1 MPISR
6 SSLLRGREGRCESAE
21 RESARLVHERFSAR
35 SRGSLDVESSLC
47 TRSLLLSG
55 CTRLDDD
62 EMRMRWLASSERDE
76 VQQGALLQERE
87 RRDGLVAR
95 EEEHGQE
102 AEVLKQA
109 AGVQGRA
116 SGSAARRQVQSE
128 REGERRDGPALA
140 LGRVARRVAGDVGEA
155 TCTTSRA
162 LSSVTV
168 LSSGR
173 QRTGRSETRTHRRAR
188 LRRRRQRS
196 AGGRGRCGRACRA
209 RGRVSLARASLQRE
223 GEQRRARGG
232 RWGGSGRAVEERER
246 GQLCDTS

>member
-1 MPISR
+1 M
-6 SSLLRGREGRCESAE
+6 
-21 RESARLVHERFSAR
+21 HERFSAR

-102 AEVLKQA
+102 AEVLEQA

-116 SGSAARRQVQSE
+116 SGSEARRQVESE

-155 TCTTSRA
+155 TCRA
-162 LSSVTV
+162 LISSCA
-168 LSSGR
+168 LER
-173 QRTGRSETRTHRRAR
+173 KAKDRKERDEDAP
-188 LRRRRQRS
+188 
-196 AGGRGRCGRACRA
+196 
-209 RGRVSLARASLQRE
+209 ASQT
-223 GEQRRARGG
+223 APP
-232 RWGGSGRAVEERER
+232 AAA
-246 GQLCDTS
+246 